1 MFGRKKDEGTEY
13 FGNNVQYPPGKSVY
27 DIKLMEGEQILCVK
41 DTGVQD
47 TTYPGKYEKYE
58 KIVKTVFEIEKRTKI
73 IFIIGIILSL
83 FGANMIF
90 IHGGMLMTLPY
101 ILVHIFSFILVM
113 TIIIKG
119 HIKACRMGLNYC
131 LTDRRL
137 ISFGVNYWQEIPLED
152 VVRTIAVEKN
162 NKGKLIV
169 KAIIDENTKKC
180 ADYVFPDVE
189 DPCRVKEKLDQAIE
203 KCKTDNNQF

>member
-1 MFGRKKDEGTEY
+1 
-13 FGNNVQYPPGKSVY
+13 
-27 DIKLMEGEQILCVK
+27 
-41 DTGVQD
+41 
-47 TTYPGKYEKYE
+47 
-58 KIVKTVFEIEKRTKI
+58 
-73 IFIIGIILSL
+73 
-83 FGANMIF
+83 
-90 IHGGMLMTLPY
+90 
-101 ILVHIFSFILVM
+101 
-113 TIIIKG
+113 
-119 HIKACRMGLNYC
+119 MGLNYC

>member
-1 MFGRKKDEGTEY
+1 MFGRKKDEGTDC

-41 DTGVQD
+41 DTGIHD
-47 TTYPGKYEKYE
+47 TTFPGRDEKHE
-58 KIVKTVFEIEKRTKI
+58 KIGKTLLKIEKRTKI
-73 IFIIGIILSL
+73 MFIIGVILSL
-83 FGANMIF
+83 FGTNMIF
-90 IHGGMLMTLPY
+90 ILGGMLMTWPH
-101 ILVHIFSFILVM
+101 ILFRNISFILVM

-152 VVRTIAVEKN
+152 VVSANAIAEN
-162 NKGKLIV
+162 NTGKLIV
-169 KAIIDENTKKC
+169 KAIIDGNTKKC
-180 ADYVFPDVE
+180 ADYVSPDVE

-203 KCKTDNNQF
+203 KCKAYNYQV